1 MQDLIP
7 AENFRFMIVRKIGV
21 QRMLE
26 ASAAKRSIWETS
38 PRPEGPR
45 FLDIA
50 IMVNVEKSIV
60 GT

>member
-1 MQDLIP
+1 
-7 AENFRFMIVRKIGV
+7 MIVRKIGV

-26 ASAAKRSIWETS
+26 TSAARRSIWETS
-38 PRPEGPR
+38 PRPVGPR